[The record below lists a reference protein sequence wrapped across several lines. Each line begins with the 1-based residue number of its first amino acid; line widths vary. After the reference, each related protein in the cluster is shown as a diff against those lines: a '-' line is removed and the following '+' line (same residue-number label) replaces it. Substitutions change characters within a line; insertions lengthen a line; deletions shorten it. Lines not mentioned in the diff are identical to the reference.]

1 MFFQR
6 KNSKKVKNTDAS
18 SPKKDKDSRGKNDF
32 FDRAKGGFGALAGSI
47 KSAKNDAEERAE
59 KVQEDVNAGIEAIL
73 ETGSGILDKAKED
86 FGGHSDTSRSKE
98 LGQGSEEEEQ
108 EGEKDMEA
116 LSSMLDKAKDK
127 VKNNP
132 DVMGKVNSVLDKVKS
147 HPEVMEKVAEVLHLG
162 KHGSKEKEPKAEDK
176 TKEGET
182 SADNTQDSN
191 ILDQAVEEIQAVVAA
206 VEQQETGTDE
216 TQVPVEV
223 EAAAETDTPAEAQ
236 GDKPEEVQREVEK
249 DNPKNRIDFVGF
261 FAMMFERFC
270 SPADKKKD

>member
-47 KSAKNDAEERAE
+47 KSAKNDAEERAA

-73 ETGSGILDKAKED
+73 ETGSGILEKAKED
-86 FGGHSDTSRSKE
+86 VGGHSETSLSKE
-98 LGQGSEEEEQ
+98 LGQGSEEQ
-108 EGEKDMEA
+108 GQKDMDA

-127 VKNNP
+127 VKSNP
-132 DVMGKVNSVLDKVKS
+132 DVMEKVNSVLDKVKN

-162 KHGSKEKEPKAEDK
+162 KRESKEKEPEAEDK

-182 SADNTQDSN
+182 SADKTQDSN

-206 VEQQETGTDE
+206 VQQKE
-216 TQVPVEV
+216 
-223 EAAAETDTPAEAQ
+223 
-236 GDKPEEVQREVEK
+236 RE
-249 DNPKNRIDFVGF
+249 
-261 FAMMFERFC
+261 
-270 SPADKKKD
+270 KKLAKTKKRKIFM

>member
-18 SPKKDKDSRGKNDF
+18 SPKKDKDSRGKNDLL
-32 FDRAKGGFGALAGSI
+32 DRAKGGFGALAGSM
-47 KSAKNDAEERAE
+47 KSAKNDAEERAA

-73 ETGSGILDKAKED
+73 ETGSGILEKAKED
-86 FGGHSDTSRSKE
+86 VGGHSETSRSKE
-98 LGQGSEEEEQ
+98 LGQGSEEE
-108 EGEKDMEA
+108 GEKDMDA

-127 VKNNP
+127 VKSNP
-132 DVMGKVNSVLDKVKS
+132 DVMEKVNSVLDKVKN

-162 KHGSKEKEPKAEDK
+162 KRESKEKEPEPEDK

-182 SADNTQDSN
+182 SADKTQDSN

-206 VEQQETGTDE
+206 VQQQETTGDE
-216 TQVPVEV
+216 TQVPVQ
-223 EAAAETDTPAEAQ
+223 AAAE
-236 GDKPEEVQREVEK
+236 GDEPEQVKREVEK
-249 DNPKNRIDFVGF
+249 DNPKNRIDFLGF
-261 FAMMFERFC
+261 FAMIFERFC

>member
-47 KSAKNDAEERAE
+47 KSAKNDAEERAA

-73 ETGSGILDKAKED
+73 ETGSGILEKAKED
-86 FGGHSDTSRSKE
+86 VGGHSETSRSKE
-98 LGQGSEEEEQ
+98 LGQGSEEEEEQ
-108 EGEKDMEA
+108 GEKDMDA

-127 VKNNP
+127 VKSNP
-132 DVMGKVNSVLDKVKS
+132 DVMEKVNSVLDKVKN

-162 KHGSKEKEPKAEDK
+162 KRESKEKDPEAEDK
-176 TKEGET
+176 AKEGET
-182 SADNTQDSN
+182 SADKTQDSN

-206 VEQQETGTDE
+206 VQQQETTGDE
-216 TQVPVEV
+216 TQVPVE
-223 EAAAETDTPAEAQ
+223 AAAETDAPAE
-236 GDKPEEVQREVEK
+236 GDKPEEVKREVEK
-249 DNPKNRIDFVGF
+249 DDPKNRIDFLGF
-261 FAMMFERFC
+261 FAMIFERFC

>member
-47 KSAKNDAEERAE
+47 KSAKNDAEERAA

-73 ETGSGILDKAKED
+73 ETGSGILEKAKED
-86 FGGHSDTSRSKE
+86 VGGHSETSLSKE
-98 LGQGSEEEEQ
+98 LGQGSEEQ
-108 EGEKDMEA
+108 GQKDMDA

-127 VKNNP
+127 VKSNP
-132 DVMGKVNSVLDKVKS
+132 DVMEKVNSVLDKVKN

-162 KHGSKEKEPKAEDK
+162 KRESKEKEPEAEDK

-182 SADNTQDSN
+182 SADKTQDSN

-206 VEQQETGTDE
+206 VQQQETTGDE
-216 TQVPVEV
+216 TQVPVE
-223 EAAAETDTPAEAQ
+223 AAAETDAPAQ
-236 GDKPEEVQREVEK
+236 EEKREVEK
-249 DNPKNRIDFVGF
+249 DNPKNRIDFLGF
-261 FAMMFERFC
+261 FAMIFERFC

>member
-47 KSAKNDAEERAE
+47 KSAKNDAEERAA

-73 ETGSGILDKAKED
+73 ETGSGILEKAKED
-86 FGGHSDTSRSKE
+86 VGGHSETSLSKE
-98 LGQGSEEEEQ
+98 LGSEEQ
-108 EGEKDMEA
+108 GQKDMDA

-127 VKNNP
+127 VKSNP
-132 DVMGKVNSVLDKVKS
+132 DVMEKVNSVLDKVKN

-162 KHGSKEKEPKAEDK
+162 KRESKEKEPEAEDK

-182 SADNTQDSN
+182 SADKTQDSN

-206 VEQQETGTDE
+206 VQQQETTGDE
-216 TQVPVEV
+216 TQVPVE
-223 EAAAETDTPAEAQ
+223 AAAETDAPAQ
-236 GDKPEEVQREVEK
+236 EEKREVEK
-249 DNPKNRIDFVGF
+249 DNPKNRIDFLGF
-261 FAMMFERFC
+261 FAMIFERFC

>member
-6 KNSKKVKNTDAS
+6 KNSKKVKNADAS

-47 KSAKNDAEERAE
+47 KSAKNDAEERAA

-73 ETGSGILDKAKED
+73 ETGSGILEKAKED
-86 FGGHSDTSRSKE
+86 VGGHSETSRSKE
-98 LGQGSEEEEQ
+98 LGQGSEE
-108 EGEKDMEA
+108 GEKDMDA

-127 VKNNP
+127 VKSNP
-132 DVMGKVNSVLDKVKS
+132 DVMEKFNSVLDKVKS
-147 HPEVMEKVAEVLHLG
+147 HPEVMEKVAEVFHLG
-162 KHGSKEKEPKAEDK
+162 KHESEEKEPEAEK

-206 VEQQETGTDE
+206 VQQQETTGDE
-216 TQVPVEV
+216 THVPV
-223 EAAAETDTPAEAQ
+223 EAAAETDTPAEAE
-236 GDKPEEVQREVEK
+236 GEKPEEVKREAEK
-249 DNPKNRIDFVGF
+249 DNPKNRIDFLGF
-261 FAMMFERFC
+261 FAMIFERFC
-270 SPADKKKD
+270 SPGDKKKD

>member
-47 KSAKNDAEERAE
+47 KSAKNDAEERAA

-73 ETGSGILDKAKED
+73 ETGSGILEKAKED
-86 FGGHSDTSRSKE
+86 VGGHSETSLSKE
-98 LGQGSEEEEQ
+98 LGTYRSEEQ
-108 EGEKDMEA
+108 GQKDMDA

-127 VKNNP
+127 VKSNP
-132 DVMGKVNSVLDKVKS
+132 DVMEKVNSVLDKVKN

-162 KHGSKEKEPKAEDK
+162 KRESKEKEPEAEDK

-182 SADNTQDSN
+182 SADKTQDSN

-206 VEQQETGTDE
+206 VQQQETTGDE
-216 TQVPVEV
+216 TQVPVE
-223 EAAAETDTPAEAQ
+223 AAAETDAPAQ
-236 GDKPEEVQREVEK
+236 EEKREVEK
-249 DNPKNRIDFVGF
+249 DNPKNRIDFLGF
-261 FAMMFERFC
+261 FAMIFERFC

>member
-47 KSAKNDAEERAE
+47 KSAKNDAEERAA

-73 ETGSGILDKAKED
+73 ETGSGILEKAKED
-86 FGGHSDTSRSKE
+86 VGGHSETSLSKE
-98 LGQGSEEEEQ
+98 LGQGSEEQ
-108 EGEKDMEA
+108 GQKDMDA

-127 VKNNP
+127 VKSNP
-132 DVMGKVNSVLDKVKS
+132 DVMEKVNSVLDKVKN

-162 KHGSKEKEPKAEDK
+162 KQSKEKEPEAEDK

-182 SADNTQDSN
+182 SADKTQDSN

-206 VEQQETGTDE
+206 VQQQETTGDE
-216 TQVPVEV
+216 TQVPVE
-223 EAAAETDTPAEAQ
+223 AAAETDAPAQ
-236 GDKPEEVQREVEK
+236 EEKREVEK
-249 DNPKNRIDFVGF
+249 DNPKNRIDFLGF
-261 FAMMFERFC
+261 FAMIFERFC

>member
-47 KSAKNDAEERAE
+47 KSAKNDAEERAA

-73 ETGSGILDKAKED
+73 ETGSGILEKAKED
-86 FGGHSDTSRSKE
+86 VGGHSETSRSKE
-98 LGQGSEEEEQ
+98 LGQGSEEEEEEEQ
-108 EGEKDMEA
+108 GEKDMDA

-127 VKNNP
+127 VKSNP
-132 DVMGKVNSVLDKVKS
+132 DVMEKVNSVLHKVKN

-162 KHGSKEKEPKAEDK
+162 KQSKEKDPEAEDK
-176 TKEGET
+176 AKEGET
-182 SADNTQDSN
+182 SADKTQDSN

-206 VEQQETGTDE
+206 VQQQETTGDE
-216 TQVPVEV
+216 TQVPVE
-223 EAAAETDTPAEAQ
+223 AAAETDAPAQ
-236 GDKPEEVQREVEK
+236 EEKREVEK
-249 DNPKNRIDFVGF
+249 DNPKNRIDFLRF
-261 FAMMFERFC
+261 FAMIFERFC